1 MPLHSNLSGAKNIN
15 EGATR
20 ALRGNRSSCLEKRP
34 IASWLATDLSFKDH
48 LVYSRIP
55 IVLGAV
61 LLMIVSVIYTEV
73 PFFSFISI
81 ASIACATLAI
91 YSIYSFN
98 SWTDSDE
105 DQVNSPEFAAVGSK
119 SKISILAMSL
129 ITGII
134 SAMLSVFLGLLA
146 AATVLFVL
154 LVGLLYSNPALKVVR
169 VPRFKEIP
177 LFKNV
182 IIAILWALLVTVPFS
197 ASGTAMNSVISLLI
211 LFVFLQFLIESIS
224 RDLPDAQGDVKAG
237 FLTIPSVFGLR
248 NTLALLLII
257 NTISVIVIIACS
269 TLMFFTSLILIGCAW
284 RYWVLF
290 LLFEERPLTFTF
302 AKINFPVFLALA
314 VGAILGK
321 LFV

>member
-20 ALRGNRSSCLEKRP
+20 ALRGNRNLCLEKRP
-34 IASWLATDLSFKDH
+34 IASWLAVDLSFKDH
-48 LVYSRIP
+48 LVYSRVP
-55 IVLGAV
+55 IVLGAM
-61 LLMIVSVIYTEV
+61 LLMIVSVIYTEI

-98 SWTDSDE
+98 SWTDFDE
-105 DQVNSPEFAAVGSK
+105 DQVNSPEFAAVGLRSK
-119 SKISILAMSL
+119 GSILAMSL
-129 ITGII
+129 ITGIL
-134 SAMLSVFLGLLA
+134 SAMLSILLGLLA

-154 LVGLLYSNPALKVVR
+154 LVGLLYSNPVLKALR
-169 VPRFKEIP
+169 IPRFKEIT

-182 IIAILWALLVTVPFS
+182 IIAFLWALLVTVPFL
-197 ASGTAMNSVISLLI
+197 ASGTAMDLVVSLLI
-211 LFVFLQFLIESIS
+211 LFVFLQILIESIS
-224 RDLPDAQGDVKAG
+224 RDLPDSQGDAKAG
-237 FLTIPSVFGLR
+237 FSTIPSVLGLK
-248 NTLALLLII
+248 NTLALLLIM
-257 NTISVIVIIACS
+257 NTISIIVIIACA
-269 TLMFFTSLILIGCAW
+269 TLIFFTSLILIGCAW

-290 LLFEERPLTFTF
+290 LLFEERPLAFTF

>member
-1 MPLHSNLSGAKNIN
+1 
-15 EGATR
+15 
-20 ALRGNRSSCLEKRP
+20 
-34 IASWLATDLSFKDH
+34 
-48 LVYSRIP
+48 
-55 IVLGAV
+55 VLGAV

-105 DQVNSPEFAAVGSK
+105 DQVNSPEFAAVGSR

-134 SAMLSVFLGLLA
+134 AAMLSVFLGLLA
-146 AATVLFVL
+146 AATVVFVL
-154 LVGLLYSNPALKVVR
+154 LIGLLYSNPVLKVVR

-197 ASGTAMNSVISLLI
+197 ASGTALNSVVSLLI
-211 LFVFLQFLIESIS
+211 LFVFLQLFIESIS
-224 RDLPDAQGDVKAG
+224 RDLPDAQGDAKAG
-237 FLTIPSVFGLR
+237 FSTIPSVFGLR

-257 NTISVIVIIACS
+257 NTISVIVIIACA

-284 RYWVLF
+284 RYYVLF
-290 LLFEERPLTFTF
+290 LLLEERPLAFTF

-314 VGAILGK
+314 IGAILGK
-321 LFV
+321 IFI